1 MRIKAIY
8 IYIYIAENIFHVYI
22 FILFDWQ
29 NIIRIIV
36 SVVENNSGSLN
47 QIRKSSIS
55 AIIQRCYKSNKRI
68 VIYHK
73 NETEARDI
81 TKVEALF
88 PDKTRLD
95 DTIKR
100 IKETISFT
108 LILSSTLRDAVV
120 CLYYGKKHI
129 YNDLWIRS
137 TLYELPRK
145 NWTFF
150 FIPVAQCRI
159 YDRKPHTRNKAI
171 RTAEQTPLQP
181 LAIADSEDGTE
192 VTLSSLFYFSCGY
205 VATSACARG
214 CLLSAR
220 GCMRVPHLCRE

>member
-1 MRIKAIY
+1 MRLGL
-8 IYIYIAENIFHVYI
+8 E
-22 FILFDWQ
+22 
-29 NIIRIIV
+29 
-36 SVVENNSGSLN
+36 
-47 QIRKSSIS
+47 IS
-55 AIIQRCYKSNKRI
+55 QKY
-68 VIYHK
+68 
-73 NETEARDI
+73 
-81 TKVEALF
+81 VEAPF

-95 DTIKR
+95 DAIKG

-108 LILSSTLRDAVV
+108 LILSSAVRDAVV

-137 TLYELPRK
+137 TLYELPPK
-145 NWTFF
+145 NWVFLYRWRSHHSG
-150 FIPVAQCRI
+150 RI
-159 YDRKPHTRNKAI
+159 HDRKPHTRNKTI

-220 GCMRVPHLCRE
+220 GCMRVPHSCRE